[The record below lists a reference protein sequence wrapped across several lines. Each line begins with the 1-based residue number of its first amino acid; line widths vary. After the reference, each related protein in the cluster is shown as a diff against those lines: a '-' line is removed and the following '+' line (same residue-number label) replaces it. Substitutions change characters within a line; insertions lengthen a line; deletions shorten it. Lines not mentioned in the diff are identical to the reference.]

1 MNSTSRTIFINGRFL
16 EQPVTGVQRYCRELL
31 RALDEQLASGQLDSH
46 GFRVVCL
53 ASRAAR
59 DLPDWKWIQLQTVG
73 QRTGN
78 LWEQLDL
85 PWAARGAV
93 CFSPANAGPYFLP
106 GQVVTIHDASVF
118 AVPQA
123 YSLPFRWKHR
133 TLFRRLGQTARAV
146 LTVSEHSRRELVRW
160 CGIRPE
166 KIRVIAEGREHI
178 LRVAAD
184 PAVFER
190 LGAGSRPYFLCVG
203 SNSPHKNFSLVLAA
217 LARLERQ
224 DFDLIIAGGD
234 FSRVFQGQAY
244 ALPANARRVGYLPDA
259 DLRALYQRAAG
270 FIFPSFYEG
279 FGLPPLEAMTCG
291 CPVLCS
297 NASSLPEVGGDA
309 VLYFDPTDAA
319 QLAGLMERLAAD
331 PDLQAG
337 LRQKGACQAE
347 KFSWQSAARETW
359 EVLCQV

>member
-1 MNSTSRTIFINGRFL
+1 MNPKDRTIYINGRFL

-31 RALDEQLASGQLDSH
+31 RALDEMLAAGQLDPS
-46 GFRVVCL
+46 GSRLICL

-59 DLPDWKWIQLQTVG
+59 DLPDWKWIQTQTIG
-73 QRTGN
+73 QWTGN
-78 LWEQLDL
+78 LWEQIDL
-85 PWAARGAV
+85 PLAV
-93 CFSPANAGPYFLP
+93 GRELCFSPANVGPYFLP

-133 TLFRRLGQTARAV
+133 TLYRRLGQTARAV
-146 LTVSEHSRRELVRW
+146 ITVSDHSRRELERW

-178 LRVAAD
+178 LRVPAD
-184 PAVFER
+184 ETVFER
-190 LGAGSRPYFLCVG
+190 LQIGSRPFFLCVG
-203 SNSPHKNFSLVLAA
+203 SNSPHKNFSLVLQA
-217 LARLERQ
+217 LKLWDSRDSE
-224 DFDLIIAGGD
+224 LIIAGGD
-234 FSRVFQGQAY
+234 FSKVFQEQGY
-244 ALPANARRVGYLPDA
+244 PLPKNARRVGYLQDSE
-259 DLRALYQRAAG
+259 LRALYQRAAG
-270 FIFPSFYEG
+270 FIFPSLYEG

-309 VLYFDPTDAA
+309 VLYFDPSNAA
-319 QLAGLMERLAAD
+319 QLAGLMEKLVVD
-331 PDLQAG
+331 LDLQEK
-337 LRQKGACQAE
+337 LKRKGACQAE

-359 EVLCQV
+359 EVLCSA